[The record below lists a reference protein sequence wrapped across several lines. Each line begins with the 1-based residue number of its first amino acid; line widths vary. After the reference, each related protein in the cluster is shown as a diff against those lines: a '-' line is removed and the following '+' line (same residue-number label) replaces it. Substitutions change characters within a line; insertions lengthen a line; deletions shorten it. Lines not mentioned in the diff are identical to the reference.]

1 MSAASN
7 RLAATVGVV
16 KVLEPNAKGYY
27 RLKWTEPD
35 GTPGDTSAGKILE
48 LALEKA
54 TEINNRVT
62 SAAGPKAVTAL
73 DVVVAEAG
81 EQDADRGQPSTA
93 PSYGPKRTPRRTGR
107 A

>member
-1 MSAASN
+1 MSAARN

-73 DVVVAEAG
+73 DGSSPLTSPPV
-81 EQDADRGQPSTA
+81 TA
-93 PSYGPKRTPRRTGR
+93 PTRTRSPGSRRTR
-107 A
+107 SRSRTT